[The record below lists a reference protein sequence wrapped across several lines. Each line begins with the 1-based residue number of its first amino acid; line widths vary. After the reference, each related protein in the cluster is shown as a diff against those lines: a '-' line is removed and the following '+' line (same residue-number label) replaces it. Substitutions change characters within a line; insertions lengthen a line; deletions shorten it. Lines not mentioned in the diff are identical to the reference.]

1 MKEHLKQRRKEL
13 GLTLEQV
20 GQSVGV
26 GKSTIRRWENGL
38 ITNIGSDKIL
48 LLAKALKVSPSFIL
62 GDNDI
67 HDPLIDFDDREL
79 IDKLLKD
86 NLPAYSEELSE
97 ITYEAS
103 KMKKTNQ
110 KLLLRIIEAVNEDKE
125 D

>member
-1 MKEHLKQRRKEL
+1 MREHLKNRRKEL

-38 ITNIGSDKIL
+38 INNIGSDKIL

-62 GDNDI
+62 GDNDN
-67 HDPLIDFDDREL
+67 HDPIIVFDDREL
-79 IDKLLKD
+79 IDKLLKE
-86 NLPAYSEELSE
+86 NLPAYTQELSE

-103 KMKKTNQ
+103 SMKNTNQ
-110 KLLLRIIEAVNEDKE
+110 KLLLRIIEAIKHNQED
-125 D
+125 